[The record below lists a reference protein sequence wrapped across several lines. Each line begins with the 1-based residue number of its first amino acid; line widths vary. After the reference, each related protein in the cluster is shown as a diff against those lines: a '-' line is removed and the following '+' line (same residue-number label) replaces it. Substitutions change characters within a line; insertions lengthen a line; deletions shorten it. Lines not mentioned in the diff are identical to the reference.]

1 MTNQAPQRRARGRPR
16 LPPDDSRNTTVQALD
31 RGLTLLG
38 KLTRKSNM
46 ALTELALSAGMP
58 PSTAHRMLTTLQ
70 KHGFAEFNQ
79 ATQEWAIGLEAF
91 RVGNAYLNRTNLVE
105 AARISMRS
113 LTEET
118 GETTNLAIADNGDV
132 VFVSQVETHEPIRA
146 FFHPGTR
153 GHMHASGIGKALL
166 ANLPRYEVEKI
177 LQVKGCPEFTPKTL
191 VSPAALFADL
201 EQTRAR
207 GWSFDDEE
215 RYLGMRCVAAAIY
228 NSFGE
233 AIAGISVSG
242 PTVRFP
248 DNSIAEIGPTV
259 RRAADEITRVMGGNV

>member
-1 MTNQAPQRRARGRPR
+1 MPDQAPQRRARGRPR
-16 LPPDDSRNTTVQALD
+16 LPPADSSSTTVQALD
-31 RGLTLLG
+31 RGLTLLRN
-38 KLTRKSNM
+38 LTRKGNV
-46 ALTELALSAGMP
+46 ALTELALGAGMP
-58 PSTAHRMLTTLQ
+58 PSTAHRMLNTLQ

-79 ATQEWAIGLEAF
+79 STQEWAIGLEAF
-91 RVGNAYLNRTNLVE
+91 RVGSAYLNRTNLVE
-105 AARISMRS
+105 AARLTMRH

-118 GETTNLAIADNGDV
+118 GETANLAIADNGDV
-132 VFVSQVETHEPIRA
+132 VFLSQVETHEPIRA

-153 GHMHASGIGKALL
+153 GYMHASGIGKALL
-166 ANLPRYEVEKI
+166 ANISRYEVEKI

-191 VSPAALFADL
+191 VSPSALFADL
-201 EQTRAR
+201 EQTKSR

-215 RYLGMRCVAAAIY
+215 RYLGMRCVAAPIF

-248 DNSIAEIGPTV
+248 DNSIAEMGPRV
-259 RRAADEITRVMGGNV
+259 RRAADEITRIMGGT

>member
-1 MTNQAPQRRARGRPR
+1 MVNQVPRNRARGRPR
-16 LPPDDSRNTTVQALD
+16 LPPADGSNTTVQALD
-31 RGLTLLG
+31 RGLTLLRN
-38 KLTRKSNM
+38 LTRESNVS
-46 ALTELALSAGMP
+46 LTELALRVGMP

-70 KHGFAEFNQ
+70 KHGFAEFNDS
-79 ATQEWAIGLEAF
+79 TQEWAIGLEAF
-91 RVGNAYLNRTNLVE
+91 RVGSAYLNRTNLVE
-105 AARISMRS
+105 AARVTMRN

-118 GETTNLAIADNGDV
+118 GETANLAIADNGDV
-132 VFVSQVETHEPIRA
+132 VFLSQVETHEPIRA

-166 ANLPRYEVEKI
+166 ANIPRYQVEKI
-177 LQVKGCPEFTPKTL
+177 LQAKGCPEFTHKTL
-191 VSPAALFADL
+191 SSPSALFADL
-201 EQTRAR
+201 DQTKKR

-215 RYLGMRCVAAAIY
+215 RYLGMRCVAAPIF

-248 DNSIAEIGPTV
+248 DISIAEIGPRV
-259 RRAADEITRVMGGNV
+259 RRAADEITRIMGG